1 MQKLNLPSFD
11 YKVKKDEGKIWIF
24 DIIRKKFV
32 ILTSEEWVRQHFLN
46 YLIAEMNY
54 PKSLLKIESGLMYNT
69 LRKRSDIQVYN
80 REGKAWMI
88 IECKA
93 PDQKITQQTIKQVA
107 AYNAT
112 LKTKYVAVT
121 NGLTHFCYKINWDD
135 NETVFLDAIPP
146 YE

>member
-1 MQKLNLPSFD
+1 MQKLNLPSFE

-46 YLIAEMNY
+46 YLITEMNY

-69 LRKRSDIQVYN
+69 LQKRSDIQVYN
-80 REGKAWMI
+80 RDGKPWMI

-112 LKTKYVAVT
+112 LKTKYVVVT
-121 NGLTHFCYKINWDD
+121 NGLSHFCYKINWDE
-135 NETVFLDAIPP
+135 NETVFLDAIPA